1 MILWYMAKNS
11 TNNEFIVALDIGTTK
26 VLCLVADYD
35 DDGQMRIVGVGQ
47 ESCKG
52 LNKGVI
58 SEIDTTVMSIR
69 KAKDKAKAMTN
80 CKFNTV
86 TTGIAGN
93 HIQSYNGNAAI
104 NIMNDEVTEEDKA
117 KVIQNASDID
127 IPPDQE
133 ILHRIPQ
140 YFTIDGQMG
149 IKEPLGMAGKRLEA
163 NVHVITCSTTAKKNL
178 IKCIENSFLDVD
190 EFVLQPVA
198 SSYSVLTDEE
208 KSLGVCLV
216 DIGGGTTDIAIF
228 TDGDIKHT
236 AVIPV
241 AGQMITNDIRI
252 GLCTSLEASEE
263 IKKKYGSLQNDPNDS
278 EIKIPVPSVSDKPDT
293 EIAKSVL
300 THIITCRIDEI
311 FTQIQNEINSSGWAS
326 KIRAGIVFTGGG
338 SKILGIDDH
347 AQNKFSISARVGSPK
362 PIPGITNLNG
372 LTRYSTAVGLL
383 LYREAQL
390 KMMPHRQQSNNSF
403 FQSITK
409 FWNKLSAYFD
419 KEL

>member
-1 MILWYMAKNS
+1 MTKNS
-11 TNNEFIVALDIGTTK
+11 KVEFIVALDIGTTK

-35 DDGQMRIVGVGQ
+35 EEGNLRIVGVGQ
-47 ESCKG
+47 EACKG

-58 SEIDTTVMSIR
+58 SEIDATVSSIR
-69 KAKDKAKAMTN
+69 KAKDQARAMTN
-80 CKFNTV
+80 CKFTSV

-93 HIQSYNGNAAI
+93 HIQSYNGNASI
-104 NIMNDEVTEEDKA
+104 TILNDEVTEEDKEN
-117 KVIQNASDID
+117 VITSASDIS
-127 IPPDQE
+127 IPADQE

-140 YFTIDGQMG
+140 YYTIDGQMG

-163 NVHVITCSTTAKKNL
+163 NVHIITCSSTAKKNL
-178 IKCIENSFLDVD
+178 NKCIENSFLDVD

-198 SSYSVLTDEE
+198 SSYSVLTPEE

-241 AGQMITNDIRI
+241 AGQNVTNDIRI

-263 IKKKYGSLQNDPNDS
+263 IKEKYGSLVTELNAD
-278 EIKIPVPSVSDKPDT
+278 EVIIPVPSVSDKPDT
-293 EIAKSVL
+293 EVKKSVL
-300 THIITCRIDEI
+300 THIIKCRIDEI
-311 FTQIQNEINSSGWAS
+311 FKDIQNEISSSGYLS

-338 SKILGIDDH
+338 SKIEGLDTYAEQI
-347 AQNKFSISARVGSPK
+347 FSMSARIGSPK
-362 PIPGITNLNG
+362 AIPGITNFNG
-372 LTRYSTAVGLL
+372 QTRYSTAVGLL
-383 LYREAQL
+383 LYREEQL
-390 KMMPHRQQSNNSF
+390 KDMPHRKNSENALIVNF
-403 FQSITK
+403 LKIWEKFSKYFQ
-409 FWNKLSAYFD
+409 

>member
-1 MILWYMAKNS
+1 MTSNPKV
-11 TNNEFIVALDIGTTK
+11 EFIVALDIGTTK

-35 DDGQMRIVGVGQ
+35 DEGNLRIVGVGQ
-47 ESCKG
+47 EACKG

-58 SEIDTTVMSIR
+58 SEIDATVSSIR
-69 KAKDKAKAMTN
+69 KAKDQARAMTN
-80 CKFNTV
+80 CKFTSV

-93 HIQSYNGNAAI
+93 HIQSYNGNASI
-104 NIMNDEVTEEDKA
+104 TILNDEVTEEDKEN
-117 KVIQNASDID
+117 VITSASDIS
-127 IPPDQE
+127 IPADQE

-140 YFTIDGQMG
+140 YYTIDGQMG

-163 NVHVITCSTTAKKNL
+163 NVHIITCSTTAKKNL
-178 IKCIENSFLDVD
+178 NKCIENSFLDVD

-198 SSYSVLTDEE
+198 SSYSVLTPEE

-241 AGQMITNDIRI
+241 AGQNVTNDIRI

-263 IKKKYGSLQNDPNDS
+263 IKEKYGSLVS
-278 EIKIPVPSVSDKPDT
+278 ELNTDEVIIPVPSVSDKPDT
-293 EIAKSVL
+293 EVKKSVL
-300 THIITCRIDEI
+300 THIIKCRIDEI
-311 FTQIQNEINSSGWAS
+311 FKDIQNEIGSSGYTS

-338 SKILGIDDH
+338 SKIEGLDTYAEEI
-347 AQNKFSISARVGSPK
+347 FSMSARIGSPK
-362 PIPGITNLNG
+362 PIPGITNFNG
-372 LTRYSTAVGLL
+372 QTRYSTAVGLL
-383 LYREAQL
+383 LYREEQL
-390 KMMPHRQQSNNSF
+390 KDMPHRQNSENILF
-403 FQSITK
+403 TNLSKIWDKFSKYFQ
-409 FWNKLSAYFD
+409 

>member
-1 MILWYMAKNS
+1 M
-11 TNNEFIVALDIGTTK
+11 TNNSKVEFIVALDIGTTK

-35 DDGQMRIVGVGQ
+35 EDGNLRIVGVGQ
-47 ESCKG
+47 EACKG

-58 SEIDTTVMSIR
+58 SEIDATVSSIR
-69 KAKDKAKAMTN
+69 KAKDQARAMTN
-80 CKFNTV
+80 CKFTSV

-93 HIQSYNGNAAI
+93 HIQSYNGNASI
-104 NIMNDEVTEEDKA
+104 TIMNDEVTEEDKEN
-117 KVIQNASDID
+117 VITSASDIS
-127 IPPDQE
+127 IPADQE

-140 YFTIDGQMG
+140 YYTIDGQMG

-163 NVHVITCSTTAKKNL
+163 NVHIITCSTTAKKNL
-178 IKCIENSFLDVD
+178 NKCIENSFLDVD

-198 SSYSVLTDEE
+198 SSYSVLTPEE

-241 AGQMITNDIRI
+241 AGQNVTNDIRI

-263 IKKKYGSLQNDPNDS
+263 IKEKYGSLVPELNADGV
-278 EIKIPVPSVSDKPDT
+278 IIPVPSVSDKPDT
-293 EIAKSVL
+293 EVKKSVL
-300 THIITCRIDEI
+300 THIIKCRIDEI
-311 FTQIQNEINSSGWAS
+311 FKDIQNEISSSGYTS

-338 SKILGIDDH
+338 SKIEGLDTY
-347 AQNKFSISARVGSPK
+347 AEEVFSMSARIGSPK
-362 PIPGITNLNG
+362 PIPGITNFNG
-372 LTRYSTAVGLL
+372 QTRYSTAVGLL
-383 LYREAQL
+383 LYREEQL
-390 KMMPHRQQSNNSF
+390 KDMPHRQNSENVLF
-403 FQSITK
+403 ANLSKIWDKFSKYFQ
-409 FWNKLSAYFD
+409 

>member
-1 MILWYMAKNS
+1 MTSNS
-11 TNNEFIVALDIGTTK
+11 KVEFIVALDIGTTK

-35 DDGQMRIVGVGQ
+35 DEGNLRIVGVGQ
-47 ESCKG
+47 EACSG

-58 SEIDTTVMSIR
+58 SEIDATVSSIR
-69 KAKDKAKAMTN
+69 KAKDQARAMTN
-80 CKFNTV
+80 CKFTSV

-104 NIMNDEVTEEDKA
+104 TILNDEVTEEDKEN
-117 KVIQNASDID
+117 VITSASDIS
-127 IPPDQE
+127 IPADQE

-140 YFTIDGQMG
+140 YYTIDGQMG

-163 NVHVITCSTTAKKNL
+163 NVHIITCSTTAKKNL
-178 IKCIENSFLDVD
+178 NKCIENSFLDVD

-198 SSYSVLTDEE
+198 SSYSVLTPEE

-241 AGQMITNDIRI
+241 AGQNVTNDIRI

-263 IKKKYGSLQNDPNDS
+263 IKEKYGSLVS
-278 EIKIPVPSVSDKPDT
+278 ELNSDEVIIPVPSVSDKPDT
-293 EIAKSVL
+293 EVKKSVL
-300 THIITCRIDEI
+300 THIIKCRIDEI
-311 FTQIQNEINSSGWAS
+311 FKDIQNEINSSGYTS

-338 SKILGIDDH
+338 SKIEGLDTYAEEI
-347 AQNKFSISARVGSPK
+347 FSMSARIGSPK
-362 PIPGITNLNG
+362 PIPGITNFNG
-372 LTRYSTAVGLL
+372 QTRYSTAVGLL
-383 LYREAQL
+383 LYREEQL
-390 KMMPHRQQSNNSF
+390 KDMPHRQNSENALIINLSKIWDKF
-403 FQSITK
+403 SKYFQ
-409 FWNKLSAYFD
+409 

>member
-1 MILWYMAKNS
+1 MTSNS
-11 TNNEFIVALDIGTTK
+11 KVEFIVALDIGTTK

-35 DDGQMRIVGVGQ
+35 DEGNLRIVGVGQ
-47 ESCKG
+47 EACKG

-58 SEIDTTVMSIR
+58 SEIDATVSSIR
-69 KAKDKAKAMTN
+69 KAKDQARAMTN
-80 CKFNTV
+80 CKFTSV

-93 HIQSYNGNAAI
+93 HIQSYNGNASI
-104 NIMNDEVTEEDKA
+104 TILNDEVTEEDKEN
-117 KVIQNASDID
+117 VITSASDIS
-127 IPPDQE
+127 IPADQE

-140 YFTIDGQMG
+140 YYTIDGQMG

-163 NVHVITCSTTAKKNL
+163 NVHIITCSTTAKKNL
-178 IKCIENSFLDVD
+178 NKCIENSFLDVD

-198 SSYSVLTDEE
+198 SSYSVLTPEE

-241 AGQMITNDIRI
+241 AGQNVTNDIRI

-263 IKKKYGSLQNDPNDS
+263 IKEKYGSLVS
-278 EIKIPVPSVSDKPDT
+278 ELNSDEVIIPVPSVSDKPDT
-293 EIAKSVL
+293 EVKKSVL
-300 THIITCRIDEI
+300 THIIKCRIDEI
-311 FTQIQNEINSSGWAS
+311 FKDIQNEINSSGYTS

-338 SKILGIDDH
+338 SKIEGLDTYAEEI
-347 AQNKFSISARVGSPK
+347 FSMSARIGSPK
-362 PIPGITNLNG
+362 PIPGITNFNG
-372 LTRYSTAVGLL
+372 QTRYSTAVGLL
-383 LYREAQL
+383 LYREEQL
-390 KMMPHRQQSNNSF
+390 KDMPHRRNSENALITNLSKIWDKF
-403 FQSITK
+403 SKYFQ
-409 FWNKLSAYFD
+409 